1 MNSNKLITDIIK
13 SLYETK
19 EDQETSEDSI
29 LSSEEEVS
37 ESPDLDEPV
46 TLQNKLVKSSIK
58 RKFLNY
64 NIINILYS
72 YGIQHVSAEDLVWG
86 IELFRNKF
94 PELPENGESLLN
106 KERLTEELNI
116 SLPRLIEMF
125 WLISSLYSK
134 TLELI
139 KTSSDNKLNI
149 SHLSRLIYSYASL
162 TPSSLNNARFFLLS
176 IYDSTS
182 NEDLEY
188 KISSLETPKRQ
199 DNFAEIF
206 KYILE
211 LRTGETISEGIQKF
225 HKPSS
230 VSLDF
235 IHDTY
240 LEALTYQL
248 LSSIVLY
255 YAKATETSL
264 PSIDLNI
271 IKGATNPYIIFEKTI
286 FYSALSSAKFIQ
298 TDADQE
304 EILDTLPQTTEESE
318 TEILSKLYGPGVAE
332 KYHLDLNEVNFIR
345 TANNILAEYFPNA
358 SFALLA
364 KEFIDVWNSQNKWP
378 IILADETDLHT
389 LPLFLWLENLEEYK
403 LFGRES
409 INMPEAT
416 FIDILNNSVLSNSE
430 EYTKTAIKEFIDTWD
445 TDRFTIKNTEIL
457 EKIRKQYL
465 PQMLS
470 GKISRAAASKLI
482 KTNTSIEPERE
493 NEIKIKLIK
502 NQIWNN
508 AIVFIRNF
516 GSIILSNTNISTPQE
531 FINWVNTTNLAE
543 INQQFDS
550 IFNDEI
556 VGTKSSFLN
565 LTKRAQTAIE
575 NIYTDIQALK
585 SEPLKESTEIPFNA
599 TLLKEAFFNAFISTN
614 IEYAPRI
621 INDFKQLLL
630 FTISYAED
638 PTRYEVIDPNY
649 KGEAQK
655 FRLRNKLLEPED
667 YKHLLDLYFKNKDN
681 IITTKKVPTEALENL
696 AKLKGAIQNLPQKYE
711 KEKKEIL
718 NTFKFYELSGGTKL
732 KALQNTLK
740 KYDYLLTNLFGK
752 SDGLSEF
759 LLNFIQGNFTGQ
771 QKIAPSKKELEKQI
785 KTIKSSSESESET
798 RKRNYL
804 PIPEIEL

>member
-1 MNSNKLITDIIK
+1 MNSTKLITDIIK
-13 SLYETK
+13 SLYEAK
-19 EDQETSEDSI
+19 EDQETSEDSV
-29 LSSEEEVS
+29 LSSEEEVP
-37 ESPDLDEPV
+37 ESPNLDEPV

-64 NIINILYS
+64 NIINQLYS
-72 YGIQHVSAEDLVWG
+72 DGIQNISVEDFIRG

-94 PELPENGESLLN
+94 PELPENGEMLLN
-106 KERLTEELNI
+106 KERLTEELKI
-116 SLPRLIEMF
+116 SLPRLMDMF

-134 TLELI
+134 TLESI
-139 KTSSDNKLNI
+139 KTSSDNKLSI
-149 SHLSRLIYSYASL
+149 PHLSSLIYSYASL
-162 TPSSLNNARFFLLS
+162 TSSSLNNARFFLLS
-176 IYDSTS
+176 IYGSIPNDR
-182 NEDLEY
+182 LEY
-188 KISSLETPKRQ
+188 IISSLETPKRQ

-211 LRTGETISEGIQKF
+211 LKTGETISEGIQKF

-240 LEALTYQL
+240 FEALTYQL

-255 YAKATETSL
+255 YAKATESLL
-264 PSIDLNI
+264 PSIDLKI

-332 KYHLDLNEVNFIR
+332 KYNLDLNEVNFIR

-364 KEFIDVWNSQNKWP
+364 KDFIDIWNSQNKWP
-378 IILADETDLHT
+378 IVLADEHDLHT
-389 LPLFLWLENLEEYK
+389 LPLFLWLRSLEEYK
-403 LFGRES
+403 LFGRDS

-416 FIDILNNSVLSNSE
+416 FIDILNNSVLSNSI

-470 GKISRAAASKLI
+470 GKISRAAASKLAASNATI
-482 KTNTSIEPERE
+482 SDEQ
-493 NEIKIKLIK
+493 KLQVAK
-502 NQIWNN
+502 KKMSNN
-508 AIVFIRNF
+508 AAVFIRNF
-516 GSIILSNTNISTPQE
+516 GSIILSNANISTPQE
-531 FINWVNTTNLAE
+531 FIHWVNTTNLAE
-543 INQQFDS
+543 IKQQFDS

-565 LTKRAQTAIE
+565 LTKRSQSAIE
-575 NIYTDIQALK
+575 NIYTDILTLK
-585 SEPLKESTEIPFNA
+585 STPLKENKEIEFNA
-599 TLLKEAFFNAFISTN
+599 DALREVFFNDFISTN
-614 IEYAPRI
+614 IEYAPKI
-621 INDFKQLLL
+621 INEFKQLLL
-630 FTISYAED
+630 FMVSYAED
-638 PTRYEVIDPNY
+638 PTRYEIIDPNY
-649 KGEAQK
+649 RGEAQK

-667 YKHLLDLYFKNKDN
+667 YKHLLNLYFKNKDN

-711 KEKKEIL
+711 KEKREIL

-752 SDGLSEF
+752 SDSLSQF

-771 QKIAPSKKELEKQI
+771 TKIVPSKKDLEKQI
-785 KTIKSSSESESET
+785 KTIKSSSESEYET

-804 PIPEIEL
+804 PVPEIEL